1 MCGASSVYDTGAPIG
16 VPQLRVPLPSQREA
30 RTSLGLISMVFGSA
44 GAANAWRQSDAAP
57 GGAGADAT
65 PVIAEPVSDTPEAV
79 GAALSTRV
87 RCRGESGHRSSAAW
101 CQLLTQSG
109 HSVS

>member
-1 MCGASSVYDTGAPIG
+1 
-16 VPQLRVPLPSQREA
+16 
-30 RTSLGLISMVFGSA
+30 
-44 GAANAWRQSDAAP
+44 
-57 GGAGADAT
+57 
-65 PVIAEPVSDTPEAV
+65 VIAEPVSDTPEAV